1 MSGAVAE
8 GQGHGTLPALVLVAM
23 GMAWGITV
31 PLSKLAVDAGHRS
44 FGIVF
49 WTALIAVVVLGA
61 HLAFRGRRLPLGW
74 PAIRLYGFV
83 SLFGTLVPGLAT
95 YSAAEFL
102 PAGVI
107 AICLSLVP
115 MMTLPLALALGIDR
129 PSPARVAGLALGLGG
144 VLLLILPE
152 ASLPERAMVAFVP
165 LALIAPLS
173 YSVEGVGL
181 GRMGMAGLDAV
192 QVLCGASLIS
202 AVVALPAALMMG
214 IFIDPRLPWGPG
226 EAAVPISGVINAVT
240 YAAYVW
246 LVGRAGAVFAAQ
258 VSYIITGAGVFWS
271 MVILGEVYSSWIW
284 AAMGL
289 ILTGLVLVRPRA
301 ALPPPPPSPTGG
313 AA

>member
-1 MSGAVAE
+1 MSGAVAPPRE
-8 GQGHGTLPALVLVAM
+8 HGALPALVLVAM

-49 WTALIAVVVLGA
+49 WTAVIAVVVLGA
-61 HLAFRGRRLPLGW
+61 HLAFRGRGLPLGW
-74 PAIRLYGFV
+74 RAVRLYGFV
-83 SLFGTLVPGLAT
+83 ACFGTLIPGLASYT
-95 YSAAEFL
+95 AAQVL

-129 PSPARVAGLALGLGG
+129 PAPARVAGLALGLAG

-152 ASLPERAMVAFVP
+152 ASLPERAMAAFVP

-181 GRMGMAGLDAV
+181 GRMGTGGLDAV

-202 AVVALPAALMMG
+202 AVVALPLALMMG
-214 IFIDPRLPWGPG
+214 IFIDPRQPWGPG
-226 EAAVPISGVINAVT
+226 EAAVLVSGVINAVT

-258 VSYIITGAGVFWS
+258 VSYIITGAGVFWA
-271 MVILGEVYSSWIW
+271 MVILGEVYSPWIW
-284 AAMGL
+284 AAMAL
-289 ILTGLVLVRPRA
+289 ILTGLLLVRPRA
-301 ALPPPPPSPTGG
+301 AMPPPPSPAGT
-313 AA
+313 A

>member
-1 MSGAVAE
+1 MNRTGLP
-8 GQGHGTLPALVLVAM
+8 GHGALPALVLVAM

-61 HLAFRGRRLPLGW
+61 HLAWHRRGLPLGRR
-74 PAIRLYGFV
+74 AMRLYAFV
-83 SLFGTLVPGLAT
+83 ALFGTLVPGLAS
-95 YSAAEFL
+95 YSAARFL

-129 PSPARVAGLALGLGG
+129 PAPVRVAGLALGLAG

-152 ASLPERAMVAFVP
+152 ASLPDPAMVVFVP

-181 GRMGMAGLDAV
+181 GRFGTAGLDAV
-192 QVLCGASLIS
+192 QVLCGASLLS

-214 IFIDPRLPWGPG
+214 IFVDPRLPWGPG
-226 EAAVPISGVINAVT
+226 EAAVPVSGLINAVT

-258 VSYIITGAGVFWS
+258 VSYIITGAGVLWS
-271 MVILGEVYSSWIW
+271 MALLGEVYSSWIW

-289 ILTGLVLVRPRA
+289 ILAGLLLVRPRA
-301 ALPPPPPSPTGG
+301 GTLPPPPSPSGT
-313 AA
+313 A

>member
-1 MSGAVAE
+1 MSGTATAAA
-8 GQGHGTLPALVLVAM
+8 GRRLTPAAFLVAI
-23 GMAWGITV
+23 GMAWGVTV
-31 PLSKLAVDAGHRS
+31 PLSKLAVSAGHRS

-49 WTALIAVVVLGA
+49 WTALIAVAVLGG
-61 HLAFRGRRLPLGW
+61 HLAFRRRGLPLCW
-74 PAIRLYGFV
+74 RALRLYGFV
-83 SLFGTLVPGLAT
+83 ACFGTLVPGLAT
-95 YSAAEFL
+95 YSAARFL

-115 MMTLPLALALGIDR
+115 MMTLPMAMGFGIDR
-129 PSPARVAGLALGLGG
+129 PSLGRVAGLGLGLAG

-152 ASLPERAMVAFVP
+152 ASLPEPLMAAFVP

-181 GRMGMAGLDAV
+181 GRMGTAGLDAV

-202 AVVALPAALMMG
+202 AAVALPAALAMG

-226 EAAVPISGVINAVT
+226 EVAVAVSGLVNAVT

-246 LVGRAGAVFAAQ
+246 LIGRAGAVFAAQ

-271 MVILGEVYSSWIW
+271 MVMLGEVYSPWIW
-284 AAMGL
+284 AAMAL
-289 ILTGLVLVRPRA
+289 ILTGLLLVRPRRA
-301 ALPPPPPSPTGG
+301 TRPIPPAPAG